1 MYEAKND
8 GASKEIEITGLPITI
23 EYFNIL
29 LSVIDGMRR
38 QEEGSKSVN
47 DLKIS

>member
-8 GASKEIEITGLPITI
+8 GASKEIEITGLPITV
-23 EYFNIL
+23 EYFNI

-38 QEEGSKSVN
+38 QEEGIKSVN
-47 DLKIS
+47 DLKII